1 MDKALNLA
9 DAKHPMNCP
18 IWQSGVSSERKK
30 QSVSSNHR
38 TLRVHCRWW
47 RTYSWR
53 RRWNLFFVS
62 AQTSWG
68 RRGRRSIR
76 TSSRVFSAIT
86 LCIPIPTPSITAKRI
101 AHPIAE
107 FLAALNP
114 PRIANEPPVRN
125 PAPTGTPLALS
136 PSFTLL
142 LSLAPCWQRTHTSI
156 PRIFLLPKAL
166 YSAVKCRE

>member
-1 MDKALNLA
+1 M
-9 DAKHPMNCP
+9 
-18 IWQSGVSSERKK
+18 
-30 QSVSSNHR
+30 SSNHR
-38 TLRVHCRWW
+38 TLRVHCCWW
-47 RTYSWR
+47 RADSWR
-53 RRWNLFFVS
+53 RGWNLFLVS

-136 PSFTLL
+136 PHRPPCSYLL
-142 LSLAPCWQRTHTSI
+142 LFRWQRTHTSI
-156 PRIFLLPKAL
+156 PRILLLPKAL
-166 YSAVKCRE
+166 YRTVKGRK

>member
-1 MDKALNLA
+1 MPNILGIALSGRVEYLPNVKSKAYQATIGLCESTA
-9 DAKHPMNCP
+9 AGGGPTA
-18 IWQSGVSSERKK
+18 GGGAG
-30 QSVSSNHR
+30 
-38 TLRVHCRWW
+38 
-47 RTYSWR
+47 TYS
-53 RRWNLFFVS
+53 LCQHKQV
-62 AQTSWG
+62 G
-68 RRGRRSIR
+68 EEKGRRSIR

-166 YSAVKCRE
+166 YSTVKCRE